1 MTNKKASTGF
11 AWIFALVTLFGLGVL
26 YIVFNQV
33 FLAYLVPTI
42 KAQVN
47 GSNGGIP
54 IDIATQ
60 NEINTGIDKYIQFW
74 GILPFVLFIVV
85 IIYMIVVAVRKERES
100 EFL

>member
-1 MTNKKASTGF
+1 MNKMGSTGF

-47 GSNGGIP
+47 SSAIP

-60 NEINTGIDKYIQFW
+60 NEINSGIDKYIQFW
-74 GILPFVLFIVV
+74 NILPFVLFIVV
-85 IIYMIVVAVRKERES
+85 IIYMIVVSVRKERES